1 MAIYSLSNYGIVNLV
16 KYNSLLAG
24 NIGFNT
30 NPASQAIAG
39 YVGGGQPFVS
49 TVEKFA
55 FSDDSRSTLGT
66 GISSNRDYTSSMAST
81 IAGYIVAG
89 NTTGPSTA
97 VDKFLFSNDTR
108 STLGTGT
115 SIPKFAA
122 MGFDSLVAGYNA
134 GGTHYT
140 NGFPTTTVVDK
151 FLFSNDSRST
161 LGSGLSSARGAGPG
175 FASTSSGYAGGGT
188 TMDKFLFTN
197 DSRSTL
203 ASGMSGTNGGSGFA
217 SQTAGYGTGGV
228 STSNVDKFLFATDA
242 RSALTIGLSRARTLP
257 GSWGSSVAGYVSGDF
272 STSANSVDK
281 FLFVNDARSTLAA
294 VLATGRGS
302 HAGFPGNAA
311 RTL

>member
-1 MAIYSLSNYGIVNLV
+1 M
-16 KYNSLLAG
+16 LAG

-30 NPASQAIAG
+30 TPASLATAG
-39 YVGGGQPFVS
+39 YVGGGQPFQS
-49 TVEKFA
+49 TVEKFL
-55 FSDDSRSTLGT
+55 FSNDSRSILAT

-81 IAGYIVAG
+81 VAGYIVAG

-140 NGFPTTTVVDK
+140 TNFPATAVVDK
-151 FLFSNDSRST
+151 FLFSNDSRTT
-161 LGSGLSSARGAGPG
+161 LGTGLSSARGAGPG
-175 FASTSSGYAGGGT
+175 FASDSSGYAGGGT

-217 SQTAGYGTGGV
+217 SRDAGYGTGG
-228 STSNVDKFLFATDA
+228 STTSNVDKFSFATDA
-242 RSALTIGLSRARTLP
+242 RTSLNIGLSVSRTLP
-257 GSWGSSVAGYVSGDF
+257 GSWGSSAAGYVSGDF

-281 FLFVNDARSTLAA
+281 FLFVNDARSSLA
-294 VLATGRGS
+294 VGLATGRGT

-311 RTL
+311 RVP